1 VIYEVVNP
9 SDQCTIEAENELL
22 ACCAIVVLGEGAYGL
37 YDEKGTAILPIFLLQ
52 DPQRLVDWLNERGV
66 SPDKM
71 GEFYAKNGDEM
82 AAILESIAYGSI
94 QDRKAILS
102 VCEGGDKKET
112 AAALAKWNDE
122 KRSSLNDISKAGRQL
137 AKAFRKKA
145 KEAKKAG

>member
-52 DPQRLVDWLNERGV
+52 DPQRLIDWLNERGI

-71 GEFYAKNGDEM
+71 DEFYAKNGEEVAD
-82 AAILESIAYGSI
+82 ILESIAYGSI
-94 QDRKAILS
+94 QERKAILA
-102 VCEGGDKKET
+102 VCEGKSAKET
-112 AAALAKWNDE
+112 KAALAKWNDE
-122 KRSSLNDISKAGRQL
+122 KRSSLNDISKACRQI

-145 KEAKKAG
+145 KESQKTG